1 MKKQMRKWSGNLIK
15 IEVGVLCLFG
25 MSFYGYNKNEVN
37 EFISNVTNEYESMLD
52 KLKQT
57 NEEMKKLRDDNS
69 KLESQLEQ
77 YKNIEGTLRRTLAL
91 AEESNQTIRKSA
103 NDESQAI
110 VEDAKKNAS
119 RIINDALL
127 KAQKIQDDADAI
139 KRDTIVYRNRVMNII
154 KEQKE
159 LLDKYDDIEY

>member
-1 MKKQMRKWSGNLIK
+1 MPKT
-15 IEVGVLCLFG
+15 FG
-25 MSFYGYNKNEVN
+25 ISFYGYNKNEVN
-37 EFISNVTNEYESMLD
+37 EFMNNVKNQYESMLD
-52 KLKQT
+52 KLKKT
-57 NEEMKKLRDDNS
+57 NEEMKKLREDNS
-69 KLESQLEQ
+69 KLQGELEQ
-77 YKNIEGTLRRTLAL
+77 YKNIEGTLRRTLVL

-103 NDESQAI
+103 NDESQVI
-110 VEDAKKNAS
+110 LEDAKKNAS

-127 KAQKIQDDADAI
+127 KAQKIQDDADNI